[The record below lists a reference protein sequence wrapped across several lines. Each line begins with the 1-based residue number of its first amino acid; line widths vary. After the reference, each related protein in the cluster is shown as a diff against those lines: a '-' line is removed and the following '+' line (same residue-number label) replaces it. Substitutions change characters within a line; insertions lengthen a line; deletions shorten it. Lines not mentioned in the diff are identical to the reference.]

1 MRPLA
6 PAQRIRTWHTYLV
19 VWTLHRVLGLGVGL
33 VILLMSASGGLLVMH
48 HEVERI
54 LEPGRH
60 VVDVPSNAVRL
71 PIAPLV
77 RSIAATHA
85 PAGYRPFRLMISRAP
100 EESDKLMFLAPD
112 GRTRCAAFVNP
123 YTGEV
128 LWHGADQSLFTPWLL
143 ALHMHL
149 HVGGWG
155 YVVTG
160 LAGAGLFLLGLTGLH
175 LYRDGLRGLFRRPLR
190 SNRGWRAGWSDLHK
204 WLGVV
209 SIYFSLM
216 LGLTGAIYCVTIAP
230 GQIAAP
236 KPQPAPFDVAQL
248 AAVEPALQLAR
259 ERFPG
264 AEILR
269 VSFPTTA
276 KAALTILVLHRD
288 APVWRKFS
296 RLELDPINGAVRAV
310 RDAAAATAREKF
322 SAMLSPLHF
331 GFYGSPVVKW
341 LYAIGGFAP
350 AMLALSGTAIWFLRT
365 RRKRTRANGSTADLG
380 ATTLPALD
388 GDHEVASSR

>member
-6 PAQRIRTWHTYLV
+6 PAQRIRTWHTYLL
-19 VWTLHRVLGLGVGL
+19 VWNVHRILGLGVGVL
-33 VILLMSASGGLLVMH
+33 ILLMSASGGVLVMH

-60 VVDVPSNAVRL
+60 VVEVPANADRL

-77 RSIAATHA
+77 RAIAAAHA
-85 PAGYRPFRLMISRAP
+85 PADYRPFRLMIGRAP
-100 EESDKLMFLAPD
+100 EESDKLMFVAPD
-112 GRTRCAAFVNP
+112 GRTRWAAFVNP

-149 HVGGWG
+149 HAGGWG
-155 YVVTG
+155 YIVTG
-160 LAGAGLFLLGLTGLH
+160 IAGAGLFLLGLTGLYV
-175 LYRDGLRGLFRRPLR
+175 YRDGWYGLIRGPVRF
-190 SNRGWRAGWSDLHK
+190 SRGSRLGWSSLHK

-209 SIYFSLM
+209 SIYFSLT
-216 LGLTGAIYCVTIAP
+216 LGLTGAIYSITIAP
-230 GQIAAP
+230 NQIAAP
-236 KPQPAPFDVAQL
+236 KPQPLPFDLTQL
-248 AAVEPALQLAR
+248 TAIEPALQTTR

-269 VSFPTTA
+269 VSFPTTTR
-276 KAALTILVLHRD
+276 AALTVLALHRE

-296 RLELDPINGAVRAV
+296 RIELDPVSGVVRV
-310 RDAAAATAREKF
+310 IRDAANATTSEKF
-322 SAMLSPLHF
+322 SAMLAPLHF

-341 LYAIGGFAP
+341 LYALGGFAP
-350 AMLALSGTAIWFLRT
+350 AILALSGGLIWYIRSRRNSSRPSLSTPDGRT
-365 RRKRTRANGSTADLG
+365 SGQRQSVDE
-380 ATTLPALD
+380 
-388 GDHEVASSR
+388 HVASSP